1 MNAPNTVNMLT
12 DSVQYAVVA
21 DSTFRPSDVYVGRN
35 TTLHIRK
42 GTTVKIVLEQGAQAD
57 ITTEE

>member
-1 MNAPNTVNMLT
+1 MNHPNTANRLT

>member
-1 MNAPNTVNMLT
+1 MNASNTANMLT

-21 DSTFRPSDVYVGRN
+21 DSTFTRPNVYVGEN

-42 GTTVKIVLEQGAQAD
+42 GTMVKIVLEKGAQAD
-57 ITTEE
+57 IVTEE